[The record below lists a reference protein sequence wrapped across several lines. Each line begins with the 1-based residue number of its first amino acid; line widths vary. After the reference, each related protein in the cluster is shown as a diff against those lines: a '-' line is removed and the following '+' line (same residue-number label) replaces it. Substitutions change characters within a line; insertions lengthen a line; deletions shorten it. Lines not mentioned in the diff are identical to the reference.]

1 MTQTSTT
8 NSVPYFSIGLT
19 GGIGCGKSTVANLF
33 AARGATIVDTDE
45 IAHSLTAANGAAM
58 PALLAQFDGLYDRDQ
73 SNPQTEKVMHQ
84 WRQAMEARLG
94 EARLLVDQAV
104 KP

>member
-1 MTQTSTT
+1 MFEQTITQQL
-8 NSVPYFSIGLT
+8 PRLKLT
-19 GGIGCGKSTVANLF
+19 WQ
-33 AARGATIVDTDE
+33 E
-45 IAHSLTAANGAAM
+45 INGADTRGDPARERLLEQARAKASTPPLSELEASD
-58 PALLAQFDGLYDRDQ
+58 PALLAQFDGLYERDQ

-84 WRQAMEARLG
+84 WRQTMEARLG